1 MADEKNKDPKISDQA
16 LKSLDDFKSKMD
28 DVNTSIVDMGNE
40 LGDSLVK
47 KLTQVVVE
55 AKKIKNP
62 LKEIESISK
71 QVNDL
76 ADETAV
82 LYNQE
87 AIYAKNYV
95 KALQDG
101 NKEEQSKLLKKL
113 DQIRSHIDINQQLL
127 TEFQTL
133 KEVADIEQAI
143 LDKEK
148 AITEEK
154 KKQTSLSDVLKKKF
168 TDQLS
173 TLKNMFTLGSIVDML
188 FKGSENIA
196 NFRKELGMS
205 YSQAYALNT
214 ELGFIGNNVN
224 DAYIN
229 GEKLKKSFNELSKE
243 MGFVADYGAES
254 LVTMT
259 NLTGRLGLAGNEAA
273 QLTTLSRFQSKDTE
287 KVLSNVGKTVSA
299 MNKQKGT
306 SILLKDVMKEIGNVS
321 KATAISLGS
330 NPVAIAKAVTAAK
343 QLGTTMSQLEQTS
356 DHLLNFE
363 SSIESELKAELLT
376 GKQLNLERARAAAL
390 SNDMVTLSEE
400 IGKNQDVINSFAKGN
415 RLEQQAI
422 AESLGMSREELA
434 KMIYQ
439 QEAQK
444 IGADGVRAKYG
455 EQAYEQLKAQNAQ
468 EKFNNAIEKLQSAL
482 SSVVQIFSP
491 IIDAVA
497 FLAEGVSVI
506 LSKWYLL
513 YPIVGIVALSYLP
526 KMIAGF
532 KNIGTSI
539 ADSAKNFTKLFSKE
553 GRASLFSGAGAK
565 KPEVPTP
572 EAGKTGKGAGGLMDS
587 LKGIKT
593 TDMIKG
599 AAAILILSAAL
610 FVAAKAFQ
618 EFANVEF
625 EDVMLGIGAIGAL
638 AGIAFLLSKA
648 EKDMIKGAVAVLI
661 LGAALIPFSYA
672 MSLIA
677 GLDIEAV
684 LAAGAGLL
692 IFGAAVFGLGALMFT
707 GVGAMLFGAGI
718 LALIALGGAMIVLGA
733 GLKVVSEG
741 GKGIAQLFNDLSQL
755 DATKLD
761 AIAPALKT
769 IGEAVLYLGA
779 GGVLSAVGNLLGG
792 DSPVKMIQDIAA
804 SGDGLQAAATGLQG
818 VAVALTQVSSA
829 LAAIDASKLEALS
842 NFSVKMSIG
851 SAVKGITDFITAP
864 IKAIEGAIG
873 GGGAPDNAP
882 MVAAINEV
890 RDAVNK
896 LYAKEGVI
904 YLDSA
909 KIGTAQMKGTYKTA

>member
-87 AIYAKNYV
+87 AILSRNYV

-101 NKEEQSKLLKKL
+101 NKEEQKKLLSKL

-127 TEFQTL
+127 SEFATL
-133 KEVADIEQAI
+133 KEVADIEA
-143 LDKEK
+143 

-154 KKQTSLSDVLKKKF
+154 KKQTSLLEVLKTKF
-168 TDQLS
+168 ADQLTS
-173 TLKNMFTLGSIVDML
+173 LKKMFTLGSIVDML

-306 SILLKDVMKEIGNVS
+306 SILLKDVMKEIGSVS

-330 NPVAIAKAVTAAK
+330 NPIAIAKAVTAAK

-376 GKQLNLERARAAAL
+376 GKQMNLERARAAAL
-390 SNDMVTLSEE
+390 SNDLKTLSEE
-400 IGKNQDVINSFAKGN
+400 IGNNQDVINSFAKGN

-468 EKFNNAIEKLQSAL
+468 EKFNNAVEKLQSAL

-553 GRASLFSGAGAK
+553 GRADLFGGVGAK

-572 EAGKTGKGAGGLMDS
+572 EAGGTDKGGGLMDKF
-587 LKGIKT
+587 KGMNA
-593 TDMIKG
+593 TDMMKG

-618 EFANVEF
+618 EFANVNF

-718 LALIALGGAMIVLGA
+718 LAIIALGGAMIVLGA

-769 IGEAVLYLGA
+769 IGEAVMYLGA

-804 SGDGLQAAATGLQG
+804 SGDGLQKAAVGLQG
-818 VAVALTQVSSA
+818 VAVALTQVSTA
-829 LAAIDASKLEALS
+829 LAAIDTSKLEELS
-842 NFSVKMSIG
+842 DFSVKMSIG
-851 SAVKGITDFITAP
+851 SAVKGITDFITSP
-864 IKAIEGAIG
+864 IKAIGESIG
-873 GGGAPDNAP
+873 GGEAADNAP